1 MFGSKSLNVPFLLKC
16 DPDPKEHQTLAPK
29 CDIYALP
36 QMICATEQAS
46 EKYWSLKI
54 LNYRQRPYSQAEG
67 DGEEPH
73 ISTPYSHYTSL
84 FNSARFHSDRC
95 DVKSLCKL

>member
-1 MFGSKSLNVPFLLKC
+1 MTL
-16 DPDPKEHQTLAPK
+16 DPKEHQTLAPK

-54 LNYRQRPYSQAEG
+54 LNDRQFPYSQAGG
-67 DGEEPH
+67 DSEALS
-73 ISTPYSHYTSL
+73 IFTRAPYINPL
-84 FNSARFHSDRC
+84 FTLHQSF
-95 DVKSLCKL
+95 